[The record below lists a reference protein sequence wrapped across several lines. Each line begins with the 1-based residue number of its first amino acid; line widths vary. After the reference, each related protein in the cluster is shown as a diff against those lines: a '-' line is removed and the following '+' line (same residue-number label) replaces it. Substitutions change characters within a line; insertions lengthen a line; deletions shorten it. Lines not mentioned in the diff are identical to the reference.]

1 MPKIRIVNLEVRYNV
16 GVTDEERAEPQRL
29 LITIEIDHDFSR
41 ACANDRIEDTI
52 DYHQVV
58 AEMLNFGNGRSWRLI
73 ETLAANAASMILEKF
88 GPQAVTVEVKKF
100 IIPQA
105 EYVSVVLTRAMNA
118 GGEREIRTPGGV

>member
-1 MPKIRIVNLEVRYNV
+1 MPYIRIVDLEVFYHV
-16 GVTDEERAEPQRL
+16 GVTEEERSKAQRL
-29 LITIEIDHDFSR
+29 LLTIEIEHDFSR
-41 ACANDRIEDTI
+41 ACAQDRIEDTI

-58 AEMLNFGNGRSWRLI
+58 QELLAFGNGRTWRLI
-73 ETLAANAASMILEKF
+73 ETLAANVGAMLLEKF

-105 EYVSVVLTRAMNA
+105 RYVSVVLTTSS